1 MKNYLKIL
9 FLYFIMSST
18 APTASADPKELIQL
32 KLKTGTVIIELYPD
46 KAPNHVKR
54 IKELA
59 NEGFYDGLTFHRV
72 IDGFMVQTGDPKGD
86 GTGGSEKDNLDAEFN
101 DIKHTKGVVSMAR
114 SSMPN
119 SANSQFFIMIADS
132 PHLDG
137 QYSAFGKVTEGME
150 FVDQIKK
157 GYGPNGSVSDP
168 DKIIKMHSTT
178 N

>member
-18 APTASADPKELIQL
+18 ASADPKELIQL
-32 KLKTGTVIIELYPD
+32 QLKTGTVIIELYPN

-86 GTGGSEKDNLDAEFN
+86 GTGGSEKPNLDAEFN
-101 DIKHTKGVVSMAR
+101 DTKHTKGVVSMAR

-119 SANSQFFIMIADS
+119 SANSQFFIMLAYS

-137 QYSAFGKVTEGME
+137 QYSAFGKVKEGME
-150 FVDQIKK
+150 FVDQIQR
-157 GYGPNGSVSDP
+157 GDGPNGKVSNP
-168 DKIIKMHSTT
+168 DKIIKMRSITSSK
-178 N
+178 